1 MERIRVLQLID
12 GVAIGDQ
19 SGGAESHAVEVAR
32 LLDRDV
38 FQPAIFAAWGYNSQ
52 TEQHWLEKLSREEIF
67 VEGLF
72 PRTSNFRR
80 DFARVVRGLWTSIKH
95 FKPHIV
101 HSHSERFDSLN
112 VLMRVFHP
120 ARPAAVRTI
129 QIDRQWQTHPH
140 IGPVINSTV
149 FPFLFNFEIA
159 VSQEIYRRLQKSR
172 LHNEDKIGLCYNGI
186 DAAAFTRQPGR
197 LPDFLPA
204 QRPRIG
210 IAARLSDQKGH
221 ADLITAFQKVNK
233 KYPANLV
240 IAGDG
245 PLMPN
250 LKKLSER
257 LDLSNNVHFL
267 GTRNDVWDILPHL
280 DLFVL
285 PSYYEGFPIVLI
297 ETMSQS
303 VPVIATDITGT
314 RELIKDGITGLL
326 VPPGQPDRLAEKMLD
341 ALNDPYG
348 SKIMAQRAKEF
359 ASQFTIQNVA
369 KCYESCYQ
377 RLVHQS

>member
-1 MERIRVLQLID
+1 MERIRILQLID

-32 LLDRDV
+32 HLDRSDYE
-38 FQPAIFAAWGYNSQ
+38 PAIFAAWGYGSQ
-52 TEQHWLEKLSREEIF
+52 TERHWLELLSREEIN
-67 VEGLF
+67 VQGLISQ
-72 PRTSNFRR
+72 TNSFRR
-80 DFARVVRGLWTSIKH
+80 DFARVVRGLWTSIRH

-112 VLMRVFHP
+112 VLMRIFHP

-140 IGPVINSTV
+140 IGPFINSKL

-159 VSQEIYRRLQKSR
+159 VSQHIYQELQNSR
-172 LHNEDKIGLCYNGI
+172 FHKEDKISLCYNGI
-186 DAAAFTRQPGR
+186 DAAAFNKQPGM
-197 LPDFLPA
+197 LPDYLST
-204 QRPRIG
+204 QGPRIG

-221 ADLITAFQKVNK
+221 ADLICAFQMVNRQN
-233 KYPANLV
+233 PAHLI

-245 PLMPN
+245 PLMPD

-257 LDLSNNVHFL
+257 LELSNNVHFL